1 MKIVGYHNT
10 ESDNVNDIIANGFK
24 YKKSEKHWLGQGI
37 YFFGDS
43 DTAFRNVDMLNHEKD
58 IKTIVAE
65 IAIEDSQ
72 FLDLDETQKL
82 IEFRSYF
89 NQLYPKIEEEG
100 IQLVIKG
107 KTKKDSLLIY
117 RCFVLDL
124 FKKEKGY
131 EVVAKTFAKDSP
143 PYAEKVVGFED
154 YFGLPFL
161 EKYICVS
168 EDKYII
174 NKDVIEREWL
184 V

>member
-1 MKIVGYHNT
+1 MPLLQMN
-10 ESDNVNDIIANGFK
+10 
-24 YKKSEKHWLGQGI
+24 
-37 YFFGDS
+37 
-43 DTAFRNVDMLNHEKD
+43 
-58 IKTIVAE
+58 
-65 IAIEDSQ
+65 
-72 FLDLDETQKL
+72 
-82 IEFRSYF
+82 SYLS
-89 NQLYPKIEEEG
+89 NI
-100 IQLVIKG
+100 
-107 KTKKDSLLIY
+107 
-117 RCFVLDL
+117 

>member
-1 MKIVGYHNT
+1 M
-10 ESDNVNDIIANGFK
+10 
-24 YKKSEKHWLGQGI
+24 
-37 YFFGDS
+37 
-43 DTAFRNVDMLNHEKD
+43 
-58 IKTIVAE
+58 
-65 IAIEDSQ
+65 
-72 FLDLDETQKL
+72 

-89 NQLYPKIEEEG
+89 NQLYPKIEEG

-131 EVVAKTFAKDSP
+131 EVVAKTFAKYSP